1 MSNTKDKVLARLIK
15 AGDYISGEQISRELG
30 ISRTAVNNAVKSLR
44 ADGYITESS
53 TNRGYKLVKSQN
65 KLSAGGIMAYFNTER
80 DADIIFLESV
90 DSTNNYLKA
99 LSSQGKAKYGDC
111 VIANEQTGG
120 KGRLGRSFSSV
131 ADKGIYFSYLVNP
144 KGQSPATLSQITAWT
159 SVAVRDAIYEF
170 CGIKTGIKWVND
182 LVVGNKKLCGIL
194 TEMSVVGESGEAD
207 NVVIGI
213 GINVN
218 QKGEDFPEEIR
229 KIATSLSLET
239 GKVQNR
245 AKLCALLTEKLDK
258 LVKDFPTDK
267 EYYLSEYR
275 KSCAIL
281 GKKIRIIKNG
291 EQRTGTAADIDDNF
305 GLEVEF
311 DDGKKETVTGGEVS
325 VRGFYGY
332 I

>member
-1 MSNTKDKVLARLIK
+1 MSTTKDKVLARLLK
-15 AGDYISGEQISRELG
+15 NGDYVSGEEISRELG
-30 ISRTAVNNAVKSLR
+30 ISRAAVNTAVKALR
-44 ADGYITESS
+44 ADGYVTESS
-53 TNRGYKLVKSQN
+53 TNKGYKIIKISD
-65 KLSAGGIMAYFNTER
+65 KLSVGKILASLNTER
-80 DADIIFLESV
+80 DADVIFLESV

-99 LSSQGKAKYGDC
+99 LSLQGKAKYGDC
-111 VIANEQTGG
+111 VIANEQTCG

-131 ADKGIYFSYLVNP
+131 ANKGIYFSYLVNP
-144 KGQSPATLSQITAWT
+144 KGQIPTTLSQITAWV

-170 CGIKTGIKWVND
+170 CGIKAEIKWVND
-182 LVVGNKKLCGIL
+182 LVVGTKKLCGIL
-194 TEMSVVGESGEAD
+194 TEMSVVGESGEAE
-207 NVVIGI
+207 NVVVGI

-218 QKGEDFPEEIR
+218 HTAEDFPEEIR
-229 KIATSLSLET
+229 EIATSLRFET
-239 GKVQNR
+239 GKEQNR

-258 LVKDFPTDK
+258 LVKDFPRDK

-291 EQRTGTAADIDDNF
+291 EERTGTAVDIDDNF

-311 DDGKKETVTGGEVS
+311 DDGKKGTVTGGEVS